1 MAQQNAKKAAA
12 GQGNK
17 ATKTSEQRLP
27 NSHPP
32 TTSTPLIEIVRL
44 LARQAARAHLVQ
56 ADGATSG
63 AASPSHDLSER
74 GEP

>member
-1 MAQQNAKKAAA
+1 MAQNNARKAAA

-17 ATKTSEQRLP
+17 ATKTSEQTSP

-56 ADGATSG
+56 ADGATRQS
-63 AASPSHDLSER
+63 ASPFHTHTKEVS
-74 GEP
+74 P